1 MPERLQTPCSPIS
14 APSGSAGEPPTPPGG
29 TQAAPTARLP
39 LTCTEPFPRE
49 QAGSKLCCLGFYYL
63 FIRTYEKKKNQK
75 HFHTLSRSGAGE
87 RKEGGK
93 GYKTGPRGREEAALC
108 PPYARLRWE
117 EGGESR
123 WGLRHRWHKAAD
135 DQQNGLLE
143 GGTRSCP
150 GLRAAGCQR
159 SCLLHAAQPRSPP
172 RRTHSK
178 PCARGRG
185 CQQFN
190 RAGAEAETHRGRF
203 EN

>member
-63 FIRTYEKKKNQK
+63 FIRTYEKKKKNQK

-108 PPYARLRWE
+108 PPYARLHWE

-143 GGTRSCP
+143 RGDEKLPRPACSWVPAELPAACSTAQQPAPPQPQQALCAGK
-150 GLRAAGCQR
+150 GLPAV
-159 SCLLHAAQPRSPP
+159 
-172 RRTHSK
+172 
-178 PCARGRG
+178 
-185 CQQFN
+185 
-190 RAGAEAETHRGRF
+190 
-203 EN
+203 